1 MREALRVLRDLYSAR
16 HYCRSFVPRV
26 RISSPPP
33 SPAYFHRLSLSPF
46 FFLSLPPF
54 CSSSSFFF
62 LFLLLPPFTALL
74 HSRLLCYRHNARQWG
89 SRGTIAD
96 SVSSEISEWLIWRYA
111 FRLPYPLSASLRAF
125 HSFEQRFYLHA
136 KLSFSSVPILSRRE
150 IVWSI
155 IIESLI
161 IVLVTYSS
169 TSFSS
174 TRGGISL

>member
-26 RISSPPP
+26 RISSPRP
-33 SPAYFHRLSLSPF
+33 SPAYFHCLSLSPF

-54 CSSSSFFF
+54 CSSSFF

-111 FRLPYPLSASLRAF
+111 FRLPYPLLFALFTLSSNDFIYTRNSPLVASLFCRVEK
-125 HSFEQRFYLHA
+125 SCDRS
-136 KLSFSSVPILSRRE
+136 LSNL
-150 IVWSI
+150 
-155 IIESLI
+155 
-161 IVLVTYSS
+161 
-169 TSFSS
+169 
-174 TRGGISL
+174 